1 MEKTEK
7 ERAAK
12 AGEPT
17 ILEAH
22 QVAITYDEENGYQ
35 ILLPSTDEHDEM
47 PQGAAVLVATAM
59 RLTDDEAFYQEMV
72 AWLEARQ
79 DILRN

>member
-1 MEKTEK
+1 MRKTEK
-7 ERAAK
+7 ERAAE
-12 AGEPT
+12 AGGPT

-35 ILLPSTDEHDEM
+35 ILLPSTDEDDEM
-47 PQGAAVLVATAM
+47 PEGAAVLVATAM

-79 DILRN
+79 DKLQN